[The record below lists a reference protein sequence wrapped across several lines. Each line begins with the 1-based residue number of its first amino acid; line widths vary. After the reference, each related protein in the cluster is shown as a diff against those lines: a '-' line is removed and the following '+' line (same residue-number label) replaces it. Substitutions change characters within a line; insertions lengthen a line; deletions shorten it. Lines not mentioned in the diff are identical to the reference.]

1 MFVVAMVV
9 WSCFEKELL
18 ILEVHTEVFTGKS
31 IVFLQNNLRVRLGM
45 VENGEGIDKQGWH
58 EF

>member
-1 MFVVAMVV
+1 MVV

>member
-1 MFVVAMVV
+1 MFVVAMVL

-18 ILEVHTEVFTGKS
+18 ILEVHIEVFTGKS

-45 VENGEGIDKQGWH
+45 VENG
-58 EF
+58 